1 MPAKRLSL
9 INYDLLRELCESCRR
24 EHFHFVP
31 IGAVPTPG
39 RCRHCGAEGKLAD
52 MSDSAVWRLVTQ
64 PNGEVTV
71 VPMIAKTA

>member
-1 MPAKRLSL
+1 MSKRLSL
-9 INYDLLRELCESCRR
+9 INYEVVRELCDHCRR

-31 IGAVPTPG
+31 IGAVPTPV
-39 RCRHCGAEGKLAD
+39 RCRHCGTEGKLAD

-71 VPMIAKTA
+71 VPMMG